1 MGTDNFCY
9 KDKLYVVETPTN
21 DIQDKLTADMR
32 QLLTELNDNLASKT
46 VSDKASMTIKAE
58 DEPYW
63 SDDNNGQSY
72 CAMNHGTVAIRSTI
86 FDMAVELDLSVL
98 VRNGY
103 YDHLNIDHNSRLSC
117 NGLEVN
123 ADYTA
128 YDILEAFSV
137 DEISFELTD
146 ANYDAFD
153 KRLDDMRALAS
164 SIFNHVG
171 TTLGTEYGQRT
182 VGSNGEAGFA
192 QTADYVAE
200 YERMIFNA

>member
-1 MGTDNFCY
+1 MATGNFYY
-9 KDKLYVVETPTN
+9 KDKLCVVETPTN
-21 DIQDKLTADMR
+21 DIQDKLTADMH
-32 QLLTELNDNLASKT
+32 QLLTEINDNLASKS
-46 VSDKASMTIKAE
+46 VSDTTSITIKAE

-72 CAMNHGTVAIRSTI
+72 CAMKHGTVAIRSTI

-128 YDILEAFSV
+128 YDILEAFSD

-200 YERMIFNA
+200 YERMMFNA